1 MTEQCFIK
9 KSPAYFG
16 KKAGDFPIG
25 HSDIGY
31 DNETWC
37 VTIKNNRYVWVKK
50 TEDYN
55 LINNEIAKKIT
66 YPENNN
72 PKKKKYTIY
81 NEFLEIKM
89 KQLKETNLNL
99 NLSPKELFA
108 LAVSEWHN
116 IKINKEELNNFLYLY
131 KKND

>member
-1 MTEQCFIK
+1 MTENSFIK

-16 KKAGDFPIG
+16 KKAGDYNVGF
-25 HSDIGY
+25 SDIGY
-31 DNETWC
+31 DNEIWC
-37 VTIKNNRYVWVKK
+37 VTIKNNRYVWVRK

-55 LINNEIAKKIT
+55 LINNEITKKIT
-66 YPENNN
+66 YPDNNN
-72 PKKKKYTIY
+72 QKKKKHTIY
-81 NEFLEIKM
+81 NEFLDIKM

-99 NLSPKELFA
+99 SPKELFS

-116 IKINKEELNNFLYLY
+116 IKTNKEELNKFLYLY

>member
-1 MTEQCFIK
+1 MTVNSFIK

-16 KKAGDFPIG
+16 KKASEYTIG
-25 HSDIGY
+25 NSEIGY

-37 VTIKNNRYVWVKK
+37 VTIKNNRYVWVRK

-55 LINNEIAKKIT
+55 LINNELSKKIT
-66 YPENNN
+66 YTYNNIQ
-72 PKKKKYTIY
+72 KKKKYTVY
-81 NEFLEIKM
+81 NEFLDIKM

-99 NLSPKELFA
+99 TPKALFS

-116 IKINKEELNNFLYLY
+116 IKTNKEELDNFLYLY

>member
-1 MTEQCFIK
+1 MTESNFIK

-16 KKAGDFPIG
+16 KKASDYAIG
-25 HSDIGY
+25 NSEIGF

-37 VTIKNNRYVWVKK
+37 VTIKNNRYVWVRK

-55 LINNEIAKKIT
+55 FINNEITKKIT
-66 YPENNN
+66 YTDNNSL
-72 PKKKKYTIY
+72 KKKKYTVY
-81 NEFLEIKM
+81 NEFLDIKM
-89 KQLKETNLNL
+89 KQLKDTNLIV
-99 NLSPKELFA
+99 SPKELFS

-116 IKINKEELNNFLYLY
+116 IKTNKEELNNFLYLY